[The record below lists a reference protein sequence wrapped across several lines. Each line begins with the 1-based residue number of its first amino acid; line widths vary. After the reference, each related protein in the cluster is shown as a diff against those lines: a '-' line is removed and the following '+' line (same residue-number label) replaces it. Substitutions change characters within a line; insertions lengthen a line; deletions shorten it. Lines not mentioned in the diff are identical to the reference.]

1 MTKPK
6 VVVTRRWPK
15 AVEKKVS
22 ELFDAK
28 LNKSDRPMTDQGLKH
43 ALKTADALM
52 PTVTDKITEK
62 ILIKSI

>member
-28 LNKSDRPMTDQGLKH
+28 LNKSDRPMNDKEIKH

-52 PTVTDKITEK
+52 RTFTDNIN
-62 ILIKSI
+62 

>member
-43 ALKTADALM
+43 A
-52 PTVTDKITEK
+52 
-62 ILIKSI
+62 